1 MSINS
6 VTGTGMYRRSILI
19 LVAVVSVLI
28 VLALPLY
35 LKFCVYPTYE
45 EFLVKNVE
53 KEMGVLA
60 REMIK
65 GHQFLAPISQGSLLP
80 QEFIDNIENIQR
92 AVGLPKVKIFSNDGI
107 IVYSTAHDDV
117 GNHTSQIFFPK
128 MLVDGLPRTELK
140 VFENAEKSA
149 DIHLVE
155 TYLPIY
161 GNGAAVGVIEIY
173 NNISGLKKTFDRMI
187 QDEHKILLPVV
198 ILLLAASLAS
208 SWLAYKSMTE
218 LKKTRDQFQ
227 QLSVTDNLTGL
238 LNRRGF
244 TALVERQLSIIS
256 RCEKGAFLLYMD
268 MDDFKSINDDFGHS
282 AGDQAL
288 LAAAG
293 IMKQTLRVADVIGRI
308 GGDEF
313 AALAVNN
320 DNAADESQVKERLLN
335 NLALWNSQSGSG
347 YTMALSIGVL
357 EISPDSTLSID
368 ELMNLADEKM
378 YAEKQ
383 RRKAEQNVA

>member
-1 MSINS
+1 
-6 VTGTGMYRRSILI
+6 MYRNSILI
-19 LVAVVSVLI
+19 LIAVVSVLI

-35 LKFCVYPTYE
+35 LKFCVYPAYE

-53 KEMGVLA
+53 KEMGVLV
-60 REMIK
+60 REMVK
-65 GHQFLAPISQGSLLP
+65 GHQFLAPISRNTPLS
-80 QEFIDNIENIQR
+80 QEFTDNIENIQR

-107 IVYSTAHDDV
+107 IVYSTVHDDI

-140 VFENAEKSA
+140 VFKNAEKSA

-161 GNGAAVGVIEIY
+161 EDGAVVGIIEIY

-187 QDEHKILLPVV
+187 QDERKVLLPVV

-244 TALVERQLSIIS
+244 TALVEKQLSIIS

-268 MDDFKSINDDFGHS
+268 MDDFKSINDYFGHC
-282 AGDQAL
+282 AGDLAL
-288 LAAAG
+288 VAAAG
-293 IMKQTLRVADVIGRI
+293 IMKQTLRAADVIGRI

-313 AALAVNN
+313 VALAVNN
-320 DNAADESQVKERLLN
+320 DNYVDESQIKERLLN
-335 NLALWNSQSGSG
+335 NLAIWNSQSGYG
-347 YTMALSIGVL
+347 YTMAFSIGVL

-368 ELMNLADEKM
+368 ELMSLADEKM

-383 RRKAEQNVA
+383 RRKAEQNVV

>member
-1 MSINS
+1 
-6 VTGTGMYRRSILI
+6 MYRNSILI
-19 LVAVVSVLI
+19 LIAVVSVLI

-35 LKFCVYPTYE
+35 LKFSVYPAYE

-53 KEMGVLA
+53 KEMGVLV

-65 GHQFLAPISQGSLLP
+65 GHQFLAPISRNTLLP
-80 QEFIDNIENIQR
+80 QEFTDNIENIQR

-107 IVYSTAHDDV
+107 IVYSTAHDDI
-117 GNHTSQIFFPK
+117 GNHTSQLFFPK
-128 MLVDGLPRTELK
+128 MLVDGLPRTKLK

-161 GNGAAVGVIEIY
+161 ENGAAVGVIEIY

-208 SWLAYKSMTE
+208 SWLAYRSMTE
-218 LKKTRDQFQ
+218 LKSARDQFQ
-227 QLSVTDNLTGL
+227 QLSVTDKLTGL

-268 MDDFKSINDDFGHS
+268 MDDFKSINDDFGHT

-288 LAAAG
+288 IAAAG
-293 IMKQTLRVADVIGRI
+293 IMTQTLRTADVIGRI

-320 DNAADESQVKERLLN
+320 DNAEDENQIKERLLK
-335 NLALWNSQSGSG
+335 NLALWNSQSSAG
-347 YTMALSIGVL
+347 YVMSLSIGVL
-357 EISPDSTLSID
+357 EISSDSTLCTD

-383 RRKAEQNVA
+383 RRKAEQNAA